1 IVRNPERFRC
11 AAALAGVTDIALQ
24 FSTADYSQDQAF
36 RKAFEQLV
44 GDPVSEYEA
53 MKDLSPVFLVEKIQ
67 VPVFIAHGELDSRVT
82 LEHSMRLKAML
93 DLHDRPYEWMV
104 LPGEGHGFSTQRAA
118 RSYYAKL
125 MNFLADHLQDPFFE
139 PVTGPTVFCG
149 NKEQSRYKQRIYQ
162 SILKALH
169 TDEMLSQPGSGVAG
183 LSFWLNEEGGIR
195 KRSVGRFQGK
205 PVGDKLERAVDS
217 LGPFGPPPGEASCWS
232 NPVLQ
237 SFDVLGPDASAD
249 L

>member
-1 IVRNPERFRC
+1 M
-11 AAALAGVTDIALQ
+11 
-24 FSTADYSQDQAF
+24 
-36 RKAFEQLV
+36 
-44 GDPVSEYEA
+44 SEYEA

-104 LPGEGHGFSTQRAA
+104 LPGEGHGFSTQRAG
-118 RSYYAKL
+118 RPYYAKL

-139 PVTGPTVFCG
+139 SVTGPTVFCG
-149 NKEQSRYKQRIYQ
+149 NKEQSRYKQRIYE

-232 NPVLQ
+232 NPVWQ
-237 SFDVLGPDASAD
+237 SFEVLGPDASAD